1 MVAFVEHREIVL
13 EHLIIL
19 YELLRQVGK
28 LKLAEGL
35 LSLDGVYLLYLIF
48 CVADHVVAFAV
59 QLREPEFQAILV
71 V

>member
-1 MVAFVEHREIVL
+1 M
-13 EHLIIL
+13 
-19 YELLRQVGK
+19 LRQVAK

-48 CVADHVVAFAV
+48 CVVDHVVALAV